1 MGQNCHGFDLICW
14 QPCPRNHILSL
25 LAVDR
30 LCAPSGAVLGR
41 ISTVCIRTLM
51 GRRRKQ
57 SGAKGCSSAS
67 RHTHSCARQ
76 VFESTVRRH
85 SAVALNSH
93 VAHGWDRPR
102 SPQPQELQL
111 IDAKL
116 SVNSSDSTLNLVLSG
131 ATTTSVDR

>member
-1 MGQNCHGFDLICW
+1 
-14 QPCPRNHILSL
+14 
-25 LAVDR
+25 
-30 LCAPSGAVLGR
+30 
-41 ISTVCIRTLM
+41 
-51 GRRRKQ
+51 
-57 SGAKGCSSAS
+57 
-67 RHTHSCARQ
+67 
-76 VFESTVRRH
+76 
-85 SAVALNSH
+85 VALNSH